1 MTLIEENRSEALNQS
16 STGPFALARA
26 IATAAFNIVKYRVKR
41 AAFRRMLTLDDR
53 MLKDVGV
60 TRGDVYW
67 ASELP
72 MNINAG
78 EALRR
83 ESLKAR
89 KSVI

>member
-1 MTLIEENRSEALNQS
+1 MSLIQNSCPEAANQRPSNVSASAKSIVATLFDIVRNR
-16 STGPFALARA
+16 
-26 IATAAFNIVKYRVKR
+26 IKR
-41 AAFRRMLTLDDR
+41 AAFRRMLAMDDR

-60 TRGDVYW
+60 TRGDVHW

-72 MNINAG
+72 MNVNAG

-89 KSVI
+89 RSAL